1 MILIYIKL
9 LMESSV
15 KYSCECCPGFFF
27 KTESTYMKHFSSKK
41 HKEFD
46 RNDQNT
52 RLLNLV
58 NKFCKN

>member
-1 MILIYIKL
+1 
-9 LMESSV
+9 MESSV
-15 KYSCECCPGFFF
+15 KYSCECHPGFFF

-46 RNDQNT
+46 RNDQNI